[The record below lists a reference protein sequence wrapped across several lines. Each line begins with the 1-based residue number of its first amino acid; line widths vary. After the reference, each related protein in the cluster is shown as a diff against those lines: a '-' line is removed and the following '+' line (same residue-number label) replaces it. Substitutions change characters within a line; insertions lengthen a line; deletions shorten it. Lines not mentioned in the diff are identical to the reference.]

1 MSLRYPGFRKKCER
15 SEPPGQVYSA
25 EKAETWCQQG
35 LSGTYKKIGESGSKV
50 KFDEE
55 IGLKGVIWGQ
65 VEVWFEKVENWWK
78 KLIWRYFLAKVQFG
92 SFGEKA
98 ENTDFWIP
106 D

>member
-1 MSLRYPGFRKKCER
+1 LESTVNSIFVLVSLRYPGFRKKCER

-35 LSGTYKKIGESGSKV
+35 LSGTYKKIGASGSKV

-65 VEVWFEKVENWWK
+65 VEV
-78 KLIWRYFLAKVQFG
+78 
-92 SFGEKA
+92 
-98 ENTDFWIP
+98 
-106 D
+106 